1 MAGSTGVGA
10 NRMLQHAASEPA
22 IVSERPIDLVHLSK
36 YTMGDKN
43 LEREVLNLFATQSA
57 LYLNRLREAKNDRA
71 WLEAVHTL
79 KGSATGVGAWR
90 VANYA
95 GRVERLEGEA
105 RTAISGTAIDELSQ
119 SVAEVNDYIH
129 DLMGTDTPQ

>member
-1 MAGSTGVGA
+1 MAGSTGVSA
-10 NRMLQHAASEPA
+10 NNMAPVCEGGSAMACQ
-22 IVSERPIDLVHLSK
+22 RPIDLVHLSK
-36 YTMGDKN
+36 FTMGDKD

-57 LYLNRLREAKNDRA
+57 LYMDRLREAEDDRA

-95 GRVERLEGEA
+95 GEVERLEGEA
-105 RTAISGTAIDELSQ
+105 RHAVSDEAIHELGQ
-119 SVAEVNDYIH
+119 SVAEVNQYIH
-129 DLMGTDTPQ
+129 ELMVD

>member
-1 MAGSTGVGA
+1 MAGSTEVGTSNMARGGASIPCGVA
-10 NRMLQHAASEPA
+10 Q
-22 IVSERPIDLVHLSK
+22 RPIDLVHLSK
-36 YTMGDKN
+36 FTMGDKD

-57 LYLNRLREAKNDRA
+57 IYLDRLRAAEDDRA

-95 GRVERLEGEA
+95 SEVERLEGKDRSA
-105 RTAISGTAIDELSQ
+105 VCGAAIEELSQ
-119 SVAEVNDYIH
+119 SVAEVNQYIH
-129 DLMGTDTPQ
+129 DLTIE

>member
-1 MAGSTGVGA
+1 MAGSTEAGENNMAQVCG
-10 NRMLQHAASEPA
+10 SGPA
-22 IVSERPIDLVHLSK
+22 MACQRPIDLVHLSK
-36 YTMGDKN
+36 YTMGDKD

-57 LYLNRLREAKNDRA
+57 LYMDRLREAEDDRA

-95 GRVERLEGEA
+95 GEVERLEGDA
-105 RTAISGTAIDELSQ
+105 RQAVSDAAIRELGH
-119 SVAEVNDYIH
+119 SVAEVNQYIH
-129 DLMGTDTPQ
+129 ELMVD

>member
-1 MAGSTGVGA
+1 MAESTGVGVNNMA
-10 NRMLQHAASEPA
+10 QVSGSGPA
-22 IVSERPIDLVHLSK
+22 MACQRPIDLVHLSK
-36 YTMGDKN
+36 YTMGDKD

-57 LYLNRLREAKNDRA
+57 LYMDRLRQAEDDRA

-95 GRVERLEGEA
+95 GEVERLEGDA
-105 RTAISGTAIDELSQ
+105 RNAVSDAAIRELGQ
-119 SVAEVNDYIH
+119 SVAEVNQYIH
-129 DLMGTDTPQ
+129 ELMVD